1 MLATTMFAAGALF
14 PPSGSLPLRAHA
26 AARAPSSRLCA
37 EPTDDFDMGL
47 LKMPRLTTPQRA
59 SFEAYRERRQKE
71 SMKRFEEP
79 SEFKD
84 PKGYTPLGLDPVEG
98 DPVDLKE
105 VWADEAATPTEEQV
119 ATAEAEFNSMMRGEA
134 PPAFGDGIDGL
145 DFGP

>member
-1 MLATTMFAAGALF
+1 MLTTTVFAIGALLA
-14 PPSGSLPLRAHA
+14 PSGILPLRAHA

-59 SFEAYRERRQKE
+59 SFEAYRKRRQEE
-71 SMKRFEEP
+71 SMKRFEES

-98 DPVDLKE
+98 DPMDLKE
-105 VWADEAATPTEEQV
+105 MFTDEAATPTEEQV
-119 ATAEAEFNSMMRGEA
+119 ATAESEFNAMMRGEA
-134 PPAFGDGIDGL
+134 PDGFGDGIDGL
-145 DFGP
+145 NFGP